1 MKLLCLA
8 ESLTDGVSSASQSI
22 LACVTKGV
30 VWYQHQIV
38 GHDSI
43 FFYFV
48 YYLPLIS
55 FRLVL
60 NTCS

>member
-22 LACVTKGV
+22 FACVTKGV

-43 FFYFV
+43 FFILFIIC
-48 YYLPLIS
+48 P
-55 FRLVL
+55 
-60 NTCS
+60 